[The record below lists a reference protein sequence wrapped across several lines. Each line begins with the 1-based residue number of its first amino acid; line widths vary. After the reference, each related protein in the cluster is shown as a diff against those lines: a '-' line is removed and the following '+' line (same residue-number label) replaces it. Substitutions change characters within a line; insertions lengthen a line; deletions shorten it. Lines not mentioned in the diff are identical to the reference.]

1 MFVYQRV
8 NLLQHHKPNMFVN
21 STNLAITVLGH
32 QKVVDFWI
40 GWVGSLTV
48 AKQQAWSVQALCQGL
63 MANIGW
69 LHSPSQ
75 CSKSRLHSFVTNDL
89 EVDGVP
95 SHAKAEKSFCNTGTL
110 RGHRNNLY
118 NYGRTG
124 LATSEITET
133 YKTKM
138 ESDGLP
144 SAQFAQ
150 KSHINKRCHSESDR
164 SATGRGLH
172 WKSTQV
178 AMPIGSQQAG
188 PRESSWSVSKS
199 FFPRFN
205 CPGQGIINLG
215 ITS

>member
-75 CSKSRLHSFVTNDL
+75 RQQIPPSFLCD
-89 EVDGVP
+89 E
-95 SHAKAEKSFCNTGTL
+95 
-110 RGHRNNLY
+110 
-118 NYGRTG
+118 
-124 LATSEITET
+124 
-133 YKTKM
+133 
-138 ESDGLP
+138 
-144 SAQFAQ
+144 
-150 KSHINKRCHSESDR
+150 
-164 SATGRGLH
+164 
-172 WKSTQV
+172 
-178 AMPIGSQQAG
+178 
-188 PRESSWSVSKS
+188 
-199 FFPRFN
+199 
-205 CPGQGIINLG
+205 
-215 ITS
+215 